1 MNLELDGVSK
11 MGVAVAIKNAARWA
25 ALGLTLAI
33 FSPLASAQQPS
44 PGATASAKE
53 LITITGTT
61 ALFSPLIAGVV
72 EQAKILYLQ
81 QNPALS
87 KDLNEIAT
95 QMRTDLQP
103 RFSELTEEVARL
115 YAANF
120 TEQEL
125 KDILAFYKTTAGKK
139 LLAEQPK
146 IIDSSMK
153 FAQDWANNLSDQVI
167 AKMRDELKKRGHAL

>member
-1 MNLELDGVSK
+1 MS
-11 MGVAVAIKNAARWA
+11 VAKAIKSAARWA
-25 ALGLTLAI
+25 ALGLTLMT
-33 FSPLASAQQPS
+33 FSPLAHAQQPT
-44 PGATASAKE
+44 PAALASAKE
-53 LITITGTT
+53 LISITGATT
-61 ALFSPLIAGVV
+61 LFSPLIAGVV

-87 KDLNEIAT
+87 KDLNDIAT

-103 RFSELTEEVARL
+103 RFSELTDEVARQ
-115 YAANF
+115 YAVNF

-139 LLAEQPK
+139 LLTTQPK
-146 IIDSSMK
+146 IVDASMK
-153 FAQDWANNLSDQVI
+153 FAQDWANTLSDQVI

>member
-1 MNLELDGVSK
+1 MS
-11 MGVAVAIKNAARWA
+11 VAVAIKNAARWA
-25 ALGLTLAI
+25 VLGLTLAI
-33 FSPLASAQQPS
+33 VSPLASAQQSS
-44 PGATASAKE
+44 PAAMASAKE
-53 LITITGTT
+53 LITITGATT
-61 ALFSPLIAGVV
+61 LFSPLIAGVV
-72 EQAKILYLQ
+72 EQAKVLYLQ
-81 QNPALS
+81 QNPALA

-95 QMRTDLQP
+95 QIRTGLQP

-120 TEQEL
+120 SEQEL

-146 IIDSSMK
+146 VVDTSMK
-153 FAQDWANNLSDQVI
+153 FAQDWANKLSDQVI

>member
-1 MNLELDGVSK
+1 M
-11 MGVAVAIKNAARWA
+11 
-25 ALGLTLAI
+25 
-33 FSPLASAQQPS
+33 
-44 PGATASAKE
+44 ASAKE

-61 ALFSPLIAGVV
+61 TLFSPLIAGVV
-72 EQAKILYLQ
+72 EQAKVLYLQ
-81 QNPALS
+81 QNPALA

-95 QMRTDLQP
+95 QIRTDLQP

-146 IIDSSMK
+146 IVDTSMK
-153 FAQDWANNLSDQVI
+153 FAQDWANKLSDQVI